1 MNEYVGEVVTPGLQL
16 REMIV
21 DSKRQHAQR
30 MVVVLGNIFCKDYSE
45 IMWRELSYKL
55 IIGNIKIIVP
65 VGELVLQC
73 ISETNESNNT
83 YNGDHYRLLYGNGQL
98 HSTIGLHL
106 CSMSK

>member
-1 MNEYVGEVVTPGLQL
+1 MNEDVGEVVTPGLQL

-21 DSKRQHAQR
+21 DRKRQHAQR
-30 MVVVLGNIFCKDYSE
+30 MVVVLGNIFCEYYPQ
-45 IMWRELSYKL
+45 IVWCELSYEF

-73 ISETNESNNT
+73 ISETNESNNAN
-83 YNGDHYRLLYGNGQL
+83 NGDHYRLLYGNGQL
-98 HSTIGLHL
+98 HSTTCMHL